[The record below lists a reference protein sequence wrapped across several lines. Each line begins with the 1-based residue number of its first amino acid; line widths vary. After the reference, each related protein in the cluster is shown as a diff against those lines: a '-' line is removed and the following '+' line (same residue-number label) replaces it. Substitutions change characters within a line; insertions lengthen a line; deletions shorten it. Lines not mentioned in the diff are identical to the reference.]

1 MGYNRPAMDDRTIRY
16 YDDNAEEVF
25 ALYESAGGGVR
36 QYFRLAFPTGA
47 EVLDIG
53 SGSGRDLGILAAEEF
68 AAYGAEPSAA
78 LRSLCLSHHPE
89 TEGRVYSAALPELS
103 AHIGKKFDG
112 VLCSAVLQH
121 LPAER
126 QFDATFDIRNLLKP
140 GGRLLL
146 SFPGERPGIGENG
159 RDEKGRLYTPLV
171 PEAVE
176 LLFERLGF
184 HLLGRWDNEDGLGRP
199 IRWTTLLFSLR
210 SDQALRPIDRI
221 EGILNR
227 DRKTATY
234 KLALFRAL
242 CDIALT
248 RFAVASWRPDGVV
261 GVPLEEIVER
271 WIYYYWPLMDNAF
284 IPQIRGEKPGSA
296 KPIAFRRDLGEL
308 IASFSRSGG
317 LDGFAVALRNGAL
330 GPQQRMILDQL
341 RGRLQE
347 TIIKGPVR
355 FAGRSSHTNRNLF
368 EYDRRT
374 RQVLLGADIWRELCL
389 SGHWIQDALLLRW
402 SELTADISRGT
413 ISRSHVIDRL
423 LCAPTF
429 NRNVTEV
436 KSIYR
441 DLPQKQCVW
450 TGERLHGR
458 FEVDHVLPFSLWRNN
473 DLWNLLPAAA
483 AINRAKADRLPA
495 NSLLKKR
502 KSVILEYWDALH
514 RANPTRFELETGR
527 FTAARTFDL
536 SRVFAV
542 MMEAVEVTALQRGI
556 DRWEP

>member
-1 MGYNRPAMDDRTIRY
+1 MDDRTIRY

-53 SGSGRDLGILAAEEF
+53 SGSGRDLGILAAEEY

-78 LRSLCLSHHPE
+78 LRFLCLSHHPE
-89 TEGRVYSAALPELS
+89 TEGRLYSAALPELS
-103 AHIGKKFDG
+103 AHIHKKFDG

-126 QFDATFDIRNLLKP
+126 QFDAAFDIRNLLKP

-146 SFPGERPGIGENG
+146 SFPEPRPGIGENG
-159 RDEKGRLYTPLV
+159 RDDKGRLYTPLV

-184 HLLGRWDNEDGLGRP
+184 HLLGRWDDDDGLGRP

-248 RFAVASWRPDGVV
+248 RFALASWRPDGMV
-261 GVPLEEIVER
+261 GVPVDEIVER
-271 WIYYYWPLMDNAF
+271 WIYYYWPLMDNPEGF

-296 KPIAFRRDLGEL
+296 KPIAFRRDLGRL
-308 IASFSRSGG
+308 IDSFNRSGG
-317 LDGFAVALRNGAL
+317 LDAFATAL
-330 GPQQRMILDQL
+330 GNDALSPQQRTILERL
-341 RGRLQE
+341 RARLQQ
-347 TIIKGPVR
+347 TILQGPVH
-355 FAGRSSHTNRNLF
+355 FAGRSSHTNRNVF

-402 SELTADISRGT
+402 SELTADISGGT

-423 LCAPTF
+423 LRTPTF
-429 NRNVTEV
+429 SRNVDEA

-441 DLPQKQCVW
+441 DMAGKQCVW
-450 TGERLHGR
+450 TGERLYGR
-458 FEVDHVLPFSLWRNN
+458 YEVDHVLPFSLWRNN

-483 AINRAKADRLPA
+483 AINRAKADRLPT
-495 NSLLKKR
+495 NSLLRKR
-502 KSVILEYWDALH
+502 KGVILEYWDLLH
-514 RANPTRFELETGR
+514 RANPPRFERETGR

-536 SRVFAV
+536 SRIFSG

>member
-1 MGYNRPAMDDRTIRY
+1 MDDRTIRY

-36 QYFRLAFPTGA
+36 QYFRLAFPPGA

-53 SGSGRDLGILAAEEF
+53 SGSGRDLGILAGEEY

-78 LRSLCLSHHPE
+78 LRALYLSGHPE
-89 TEGRVYSAALPELS
+89 MGARIYAAALPDLS
-103 AHIGKKFDG
+103 AHIPRKFDG

-126 QFDATFDIRNLLKP
+126 QFDAAFDIRNLLKP
-140 GGRLLL
+140 EGRLLL
-146 SFPGERPGIGENG
+146 SFPGQRPGIGADG
-159 RDEKGRLYTPLV
+159 RDEEGRLYTPLV

-176 LLFERLGF
+176 LLFERLG
-184 HLLGRWDNEDGLGRP
+184 LARIGRWDNDDGLGRP

-227 DRKTATY
+227 DKKTATY

-271 WIYYYWPLMDNAF
+271 WIYYYWPLMDNGF

-296 KPIAFRRDLGEL
+296 KPIAFRRDLGRL

-317 LDGFAVALRNGAL
+317 LDGFAVALRNGSL

-347 TIIKGPVR
+347 TIIKGPVH

-402 SELTADISRGT
+402 SELTAEISQKVLRP
-413 ISRSHVIDRL
+413 SQVIDL
-423 LCAPTF
+423 LLRPLKIG
-429 NRNVTEV
+429 RNVDEARN
-436 KSIYR
+436 IYQS
-441 DLPQKQCVW
+441 LPSKECVW
-450 TGERLHGR
+450 TGASLPRT

-483 AINRAKADRLPA
+483 GANRAKADRLPA
-495 NSLLKKR
+495 NSLLKRR
-502 KSVILEYWDALH
+502 KDVILDYWDHLH

>member
-1 MGYNRPAMDDRTIRY
+1 MDDRTIRY

-25 ALYESAGGGVR
+25 ALYESAAGGVR
-36 QYFRLAFPTGA
+36 EYFRLAFPPGA
-47 EVLDIG
+47 EILDIG
-53 SGSGRDLGILAAEEF
+53 SGSGRDLGILVEEEYQ
-68 AAYGAEPSAA
+68 AYGAEPSAGLRA
-78 LRSLCLSHHPE
+78 LYLARHPE
-89 TEGRVYSAALPELS
+89 MGARVYPAALPDVS
-103 AHIGKKFDG
+103 AHIPRKFDG

-126 QFDATFDIRNLLKP
+126 QFDAAFDIRNLLKP

-146 SFPGERPGIGENG
+146 SFPGQRPGIGKNG
-159 RDEKGRLYTPLV
+159 RDEEGRLYTPLV

-176 LLFERLGF
+176 LLFERLG
-184 HLLGRWDNEDGLGRP
+184 LARIGRWDDDDGLGRP

-227 DRKTATY
+227 DKKTATY

-248 RFAVASWRPDGVV
+248 RFAIAAWRPGGVV
-261 GVPLEEIVER
+261 GIPLDEIVER
-271 WIYYYWPLMDNAF
+271 WIYYYWPLMDNPEGF

-296 KPIAFRRDLGEL
+296 KPIAFRRDLGRL
-308 IASFSRSGG
+308 IDSFALSGG
-317 LDGFAVALRNGAL
+317 LDAFASAL
-330 GPQQRMILDQL
+330 GNDALSPQQRTILDQL

-347 TIIKGPVR
+347 TILKGPVH

-402 SELTADISRGT
+402 SELTADISGGT
-413 ISRSHVIDRL
+413 ISPSHVIDRL
-423 LCAPTF
+423 LRIPTF
-429 NRNVTEV
+429 SRNVTEA

-441 DLPQKQCVW
+441 DMAGKQCVW
-450 TGERLHGR
+450 TGEPLDGR
-458 FEVDHVLPFSLWRNN
+458 YEVDHVLPFSLWRNN

-483 AINRAKADRLPA
+483 GANRAKADRLPA
-495 NSLLKKR
+495 NSLLRRR
-502 KSVILEYWDALH
+502 KGVILDYWDLLH
-514 RANPTRFELETGR
+514 QANPTRFELETGR
-527 FTAARTFDL
+527 FTATHDFDL

>member
-1 MGYNRPAMDDRTIRY
+1 MDDRTIRY

-36 QYFRLAFPTGA
+36 QYFRLAFPPGA
-47 EVLDIG
+47 EILDIG
-53 SGSGRDLGILAAEEF
+53 SGSGRDLGILAAEEY

-78 LRSLCLSHHPE
+78 LRALCLSHHPE
-89 TEGRVYSAALPELS
+89 TEGRVYSASLPELS
-103 AHIGKKFDG
+103 THIHKKFDG

-126 QFDATFDIRNLLKP
+126 QFDAAFDIRNLLKP

-146 SFPGERPGIGENG
+146 SFPGQRPGIGENG

-184 HLLGRWDNEDGLGRP
+184 VRIGRWDNDDGLGRP

-210 SDQALRPIDRI
+210 SDEALRPIDRI

-248 RFAVASWRPDGVV
+248 RFALASWRPDGTV
-261 GVPLEEIVER
+261 GLPLDEIVER
-271 WIYYYWPLMDNAF
+271 WIYYYWPLMDEAF

-296 KPIAFRRDLGEL
+296 KPIAFRRDLGRL

-317 LDGFAVALRNGAL
+317 LDGFAVALRNDAL
-330 GPQQRMILDQL
+330 SRKQQAILNQL
-341 RGRLQE
+341 QKILCR
-347 TIIKGPVR
+347 TIINGPVR
-355 FAGRSSHTNRNLF
+355 YAGHFMDGDMNF
-368 EYDRRT
+368 FIYDRQS
-374 RQVLLGADIWRELCL
+374 RQVFFDADIWRELCL

-402 SELTADISRGT
+402 SELTAEISKQVLRP
-413 ISRSHVIDRL
+413 SQVIDL
-423 LCAPTF
+423 LLRSL
-429 NRNVTEV
+429 NIGRNVDEARN
-436 KSIYR
+436 IYQT
-441 DLPQKQCVW
+441 LPSKECVW
-450 TGERLHGR
+450 TGASLPRT

-502 KSVILEYWDALH
+502 KSVILDYWDALH
-514 RANPTRFELETGR
+514 QANPTRFERETSR
-527 FTAARTFDL
+527 FTATHGFDL
-536 SRVFAV
+536 SRVFAA